1 MVRAQGMISG
11 SNKQANETDF
21 STYIMCKQPWQASK
35 CLLSGGVDSYNAPY
49 HGRQSMSATEH
60 NTKEGLRKT
69 QSNMESSSILAL
81 GGTWKFTKQE
91 EPIDERNH
99 VGNMG
104 SLIFDSPKNSK
115 SGWNNSTKELH
126 STTKAKGMKRV
137 FKNRSTGSVHN
148 LVTPNEDRARRDVE
162 SDDLNLGV
170 GIRSWSDTL
179 IKNDSKT
186 SVNERKRLFDL
197 KMDML
202 KASRCQLDLQ
212 GQKHQE
218 SYQHEHQVPSER
230 YVTL

>member
-1 MVRAQGMISG
+1 VVRAQGMISG

-21 STYIMCKQPWQASK
+21 STYITCKQPWQASK
-35 CLLSGGVDSYNAPY
+35 CLLFGGVDSYNAPY
-49 HGRQSMSATEH
+49 HGRQSLPATEH
-60 NTKEGLRKT
+60 NTKVGLRKT

-104 SLIFDSPKNSK
+104 PLIFESPKNSK

-148 LVTPNEDRARRDVE
+148 LVTPNEDGARRDVE

-179 IKNDSKT
+179 TKNDSNT

-202 KASRCQLDLQ
+202 KASRSQLDLQ

-218 SYQHEHQVPSER
+218 SHQHEHQVPSER
-230 YVTL
+230 YVIL